1 MSLHDLELLAPAG
14 SMEGLRAVAEAGA
27 DAVYLGGKRFN
38 MRMLRPEFNFSDE
51 EMAEAVQYL
60 HQLQKKVYVTIN
72 NLYYPSEIDALKTYL
87 ERLAQ
92 LQVDAFIVQDLGVA
106 QLCRENGLEIPLHA
120 SVQMGTNN
128 AGSALLLAQNGFSR
142 VVLSRHLSLPEIE
155 EIYRRS
161 GIGIEH
167 FVHGETCISHC
178 GSAC

>member
-120 SVQMGTNN
+120 SVQMGT
-128 AGSALLLAQNGFSR
+128 QR
-142 VVLSRHLSLPEIE
+142 DRHRTLCPWRNVYITLRQVPAEQFYVSGECQPRPLPQTLSLDLSNV
-155 EIYRRS
+155 R
-161 GIGIEH
+161 IGL
-167 FVHGETCISHC
+167 
-178 GSAC
+178 